1 MDKQTEQKLIEAVAR
16 IDERTLMTLKSIEDK
31 CEQDRIMFTQ
41 HDKRICE
48 LEEDNAAI
56 KGKSG
61 VISGIVS
68 FIIGIFMWL
77 LSGIDITKIFK

>member
-1 MDKQTEQKLIEAVAR
+1 MDKQTEQKLIETVAR
-16 IDERTLMTLKSIEDK
+16 IDERTLMILKSNENK

-41 HDKRICE
+41 HDKRICG
-48 LEEDNAAI
+48 LEEDNASAKGQSAI
-56 KGKSG
+56 IG
-61 VISGIVS
+61 GIVS